1 MHFSAQILEEYR
13 RHADRRVAFVC
24 RWMIVFM
31 LGVSLLNDLGIF
43 KVQRGPLLLITAV
56 SVVNFALPT
65 LFDRLWGG
73 SPAQRYLILTILVVQ
88 SGLQYA
94 VLSYHTILMLAF
106 PLVLSCLYNEKRYV
120 VFTAALSLPMIIL
133 SHLAALQLGIVTDE
147 PLVTLR
153 GTVLYGILPRSIEFL
168 AFFVVCYYISNRI
181 EQLVGTLAAKNTEL
195 YEDQVN
201 LIFSLSQI
209 IENKSRS
216 TGQHVRRVSEYT
228 KVLCKSLGYSDEA
241 CWKISLAAMMHDVG
255 KLMIPESILEKPGR

>member
-31 LGVSLLNDLGIF
+31 LGVLMLNDLGIF
-43 KVQRGPLLLITAV
+43 KVQRGPLLLVTAV

-106 PLVLSCLYNEKRYV
+106 PLVLSCLYNEKQKSRTTNQTRAFV
-120 VFTAALSLPMIIL
+120 RQPITCHLLEPSSIEACHHLSL
-133 SHLAALQLGIVTDE
+133 
-147 PLVTLR
+147 R
-153 GTVLYGILPRSIEFL
+153 LYL
-168 AFFVVCYYISNRI
+168 FVFQNF
-181 EQLVGTLAAKNTEL
+181 
-195 YEDQVN
+195 
-201 LIFSLSQI
+201 LIFFFFL
-209 IENKSRS
+209 
-216 TGQHVRRVSEYT
+216 
-228 KVLCKSLGYSDEA
+228 LF
-241 CWKISLAAMMHDVG
+241 
-255 KLMIPESILEKPGR
+255 